1 MRVNIKLSR
10 IHQNDTIIVANN
22 RQVLAIKRSISEQ
35 HGVTKLPNIC
45 SYASWL
51 EKFWQQ
57 QNTGHNLRL
66 LSQSELRLLFTKII
80 ESGPVA
86 QPDIVIEE
94 LTKCYRLCKSYF
106 IEIESL
112 ANYSSTCNLF
122 VGWIRKLE
130 KTKKEKNY
138 IDSTDLYSQIYLSV
152 KKINKTKR
160 YFIYGFKKT
169 TPEQKNLFD
178 ALECETINPLSRSNS
193 PESFSFPDSETE
205 IQAIAEWAKE
215 LSANKPNHQIGIVV
229 PNISESK
236 FTVNRIFDQVFNSSL
251 LETRNKPYNISL
263 GIPLLQ
269 YPLIKHL
276 LNILALSEQIIK
288 NRIDH
293 QLLIHVITSPYIT
306 GAQKESNNRSL
317 QVNRI
322 LAIKRESSGFKKIT
336 NLVGNCEQF
345 VEVMDEIKQ
354 LKLQKKLLHEDWL
367 VVFNQILF
375 IWGFTSDREL
385 TSDEFQLLKK
395 FQEESLILNK
405 ISDDR
410 NNASFDDA
418 INTLQSHLGSVVFQ
432 AQSGAANI
440 HILGALEAEGLSF
453 DSAWISN
460 MTSNFLPGNIK
471 IPLFIPTKVC
481 VEYGLPNSS
490 FEIIRDDT
498 NVTIDALNNLS
509 SSLVYSYAKSNNE
522 KEQLSTPY
530 FSFDEYQLKKIEI
543 NTSRELIAIDD
554 SQAPCVEDQKI
565 KEGVATLQDQM
576 SCAFKGFSKR
586 LQIEKFEAPHIG
598 FNRLEQGN
606 LIHNALETF
615 YTEIKSKESLL
626 ELLSSELDGLL
637 ERHIDSAI
645 NNKSPSSFQKLEK
658 IRIKKILHNYFKLEK
673 QRDGY
678 EVIKTESTTE
688 VSINNLSFKIRLDR
702 IDRLPNGNKLIIDYK
717 TGKAEI
723 SQMTGKPI
731 KQAQLPIYA
740 LTNNVNGVAFAK
752 INATRCE
759 YLAITNDES
768 ALPVKKATMPKWED
782 QLVEWESILNSA
794 SYDFQNGVATV
805 LPEKNACEYCDY
817 DLLCRVE
824 KLPNHR

>member
-1 MRVNIKLSR
+1 MRVNIDLSR
-10 IHQNDTIIVANN
+10 IHQDDTIIVANN

-35 HGVTKLPNIC
+35 RGVTKLPNIC
-45 SYASWL
+45 SYTAWL

-57 QNTGHNLRL
+57 QNTEHNLRL

-80 ESGPVA
+80 KSGPVA

-94 LTKCYRLCKSYF
+94 LIKCYHLCKSYF
-106 IEIESL
+106 IEIENL
-112 ANYSSTCNLF
+112 ANYSNTCNLF
-122 VGWIRKLE
+122 VRWIRKLE
-130 KTKKEKNY
+130 KIKKERNY
-138 IDSTDLYSQIYLSV
+138 IDSTDLYSQIYLLV
-152 KKINKTKR
+152 KKIAKTKR
-160 YFIYGFKKT
+160 FFIYGFKKT
-169 TPEQKNLFD
+169 TPEQRNLFD
-178 ALECETINPLSRSNS
+178 ALECETISPLARSNS
-193 PESFSFPDSETE
+193 PKSFSFPDSETE

-215 LSANKPNHQIGIVV
+215 LSTNKPNHQIGIVV
-229 PNISESK
+229 PNISESQFAVK
-236 FTVNRIFDQVFNSSL
+236 RIFDQVFDSSL
-251 LETRNKPYNISL
+251 LETKNKPYNISL
-263 GIPLLQ
+263 GSPLLQ
-269 YPLIKHL
+269 YPLIQHL
-276 LNILALSEQIIK
+276 LNTLALSGQIIK

-322 LAIKRESSGFKKIT
+322 LATKRESSSFKRIT
-336 NLVGNCEQF
+336 NLARNCGQF
-345 VEVMDEIKQ
+345 VDVMDEIKQ
-354 LKLQKKLLHEDWL
+354 LKLQQKLSHEDWL

-375 IWGFTSDREL
+375 IWGFSTDREL
-385 TSDEFQLLKK
+385 TSDEFQSLKK
-395 FQEESLILNK
+395 FQQESLILNK
-405 ISDDR
+405 ISDDL
-410 NNASFDDA
+410 NKANFDDA

-432 AQSGAANI
+432 AQSGTANI

-453 DSAWISN
+453 DGAWVSN
-460 MTSNFLPGNIK
+460 MTSSFLPGNIK

-481 VEYGLPNSS
+481 AEYGLPSSS
-490 FEIIRDDT
+490 FEIIRDDA
-498 NVTIDALNNLS
+498 NATIEALNNLS

-522 KEQLSTPY
+522 KEQLPTPY
-530 FSFDEYQLKKIEI
+530 FSFDEYQLKQRKVT
-543 NTSRELIAIDD
+543 NSRELIAIED
-554 SQAPCVEDQKI
+554 SQAPCIEDHEI
-565 KEGVATLQDQM
+565 KEGVSTLQDQM

-586 LQIEKFEAPHIG
+586 LNLEKFDAPHIG

-606 LIHNALETF
+606 LIHKVLETF

-626 ELLSSELDGLL
+626 ELSSSELDGLL

-645 NNKSPSSFQKLEK
+645 NNKSTSRFQQLEK
-658 IRIKKILHNYFKLEK
+658 IRIKKILHDYFELEK

-678 EVIKTESTTE
+678 EVIETESTTE

-723 SQMTGKPI
+723 SQMTGKHI
-731 KQAQLPIYA
+731 RQAQLPIYA
-740 LTNNVNGVAFAK
+740 LTNSVNGVAFAK

-768 ALPVKKATMPKWED
+768 ALPVKKTTVPKWED

-824 KLPNHR
+824 KLPNYR

>member
-1 MRVNIKLSR
+1 MRVNIDLSR
-10 IHQNDTIIVANN
+10 IHQDDTIIVANN

-35 HGVTKLPNIC
+35 RGVTKLPNIC
-45 SYASWL
+45 SYTAWL

-57 QNTGHNLRL
+57 QNTEHNLRL

-80 ESGPVA
+80 KSGPVA

-94 LTKCYRLCKSYF
+94 LIKSYRLCKSYF
-106 IEIESL
+106 IEIENL
-112 ANYSSTCNLF
+112 ANYYSTCNLF
-122 VGWIRKLE
+122 VRWIRELE
-130 KTKKEKNY
+130 KTKKERNY

-152 KKINKTKR
+152 KNIAKNKR

-178 ALECETINPLSRSNS
+178 ALRCKTINPLLRSNS
-193 PESFSFPDSETE
+193 PKSFSFPDSETE
-205 IQAIAEWAKE
+205 IQAIAEWAKK
-215 LSANKPNHQIGIVV
+215 LNTNKPNHQIGIVV
-229 PNISESK
+229 PNISESQFAVK
-236 FTVNRIFDQVFNSSL
+236 RIFDQVFNSSL
-251 LETRNKPYNISL
+251 LETKNKPYNISL
-263 GIPLLQ
+263 GSPLLQ
-269 YPLIKHL
+269 YPLIQHL
-276 LNILALSEQIIK
+276 LNTLALSGQIIK

-317 QVNRI
+317 QVNQI
-322 LAIKRESSGFKKIT
+322 LATKKESSSFKRIT
-336 NLVGNCEQF
+336 NLARNCGQF

-354 LKLQKKLLHEDWL
+354 LKLQQKLLHEDWL

-375 IWGFTSDREL
+375 IWGFSTDREL

-405 ISDDR
+405 ISDDL
-410 NNASFDDA
+410 NKASFDDA

-432 AQSGAANI
+432 AQSGTANI

-453 DSAWISN
+453 DGAWVSN
-460 MTSNFLPGNIK
+460 MTSSFLPGNIK

-481 VEYGLPNSS
+481 AEYGLPSSS
-490 FEIIRDDT
+490 FEIIRDDA
-498 NVTIDALNNLS
+498 NATIEALNNLS

-522 KEQLSTPY
+522 KEQLPTPY
-530 FSFDEYQLKKIEI
+530 FSFDEYQLKQRKVT
-543 NTSRELIAIDD
+543 NSRELIAIED
-554 SQAPCVEDQKI
+554 SQAPCIENYEI
-565 KEGVATLQDQM
+565 KEGVSTLQDQM

-586 LQIEKFEAPHIG
+586 LNLEKFDAPHIG

-606 LIHNALETF
+606 LIHKVLETF

-626 ELLSSELDGLL
+626 GLSSSELDGLL

-645 NNKSPSSFQKLEK
+645 NNKSTSRFQQLEK
-658 IRIKKILHNYFKLEK
+658 IRIKKILHDYFELEK

-678 EVIKTESTTE
+678 EVIETESTTE

-702 IDRLPNGNKLIIDYK
+702 IDRLPNGDKLIIDYK

-723 SQMTGKPI
+723 SQMTGKHI
-731 KQAQLPIYA
+731 RQVQLPIYA

-759 YLAITNDES
+759 YLVIANDKS
-768 ALPVKKATMPKWED
+768 ALPVKKTTAPKWED
-782 QLVEWESILNSA
+782 QLVEWKSILNSA
-794 SYDFQNGVATV
+794 SYDFQNGVATA
-805 LPEKNACEYCDY
+805 LPEKSACEYCDY